1 MSIRLYRVFL
11 WPLLSDGASQEASGH
26 LLKSSKE
33 NVKWI
38 LAGLLQSLPSPF
50 KPPEQRGLY
59 QSDKRIPVWHERH
72 W

>member
-38 LAGLLQSLPSPF
+38 LAALLTNVKNLFTIGINQLQSTSIIPS
-50 KPPEQRGLY
+50 KTKGGE
-59 QSDKRIPVWHERH
+59 
-72 W
+72 

>member
-11 WPLLSDGASQEASGH
+11 WPLLSDGASQEASDR

-38 LAGLLQSLPSPF
+38 LSALLTNVKNLFTIAINQLQSISITSS
-50 KPPEQRGLY
+50 KTKGGE
-59 QSDKRIPVWHERH
+59 
-72 W
+72 